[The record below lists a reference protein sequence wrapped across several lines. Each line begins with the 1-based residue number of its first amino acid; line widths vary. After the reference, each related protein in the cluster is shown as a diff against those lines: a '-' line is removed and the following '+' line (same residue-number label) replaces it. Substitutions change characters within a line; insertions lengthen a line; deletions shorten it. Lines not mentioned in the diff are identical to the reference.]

1 MTHSY
6 PTDLTYLEQL
16 ANRNVRYI
24 GVLGPRRRLERLL
37 EELGPRAPASDL
49 LYGPAGLDIGADT
62 PAEIALSIVAEIR
75 AVLARR
81 GGGSLRSRPTSIHSD
96 PGAAMADS

>member
-16 ANRNVRYI
+16 APRNLRYI
-24 GVLGPRRRLERLL
+24 GVLGPRRRLERLR
-37 EELGPRAPASDL
+37 EELGARAPAAGA

-62 PAEIALSIVAEIR
+62 PAEIALSIIAEIR
-75 AVLARR
+75 AVLTGR
-81 GGGSLRSRPTSIHSD
+81 GGGSLRARPDPIHSATS
-96 PGAAMADS
+96 AAGS

>member
-16 ANRNVRYI
+16 ATRNLRYI

-37 EELGPRAPASDL
+37 AELGPRAPAASA

-75 AVLARR
+75 AVLAGRD
-81 GGGSLRSRPTSIHSD
+81 GGSLRSRPTPIHSAA
-96 PGAAMADS
+96 GAASAGS